1 MCLFVLGCV
10 QVCVG
15 SLETRH
21 QIPQSWS
28 YRVLWAVWR
37 GCWEPYSGPEQQ
49 QQALLTAE
57 PSVRLLNPR
66 LFMLHKQLHH
76 QVALKGPGS
85 GWTVHVLWLRN
96 ENYVLSYGR
105 YYCQWSKDKMG
116 VPRGIKAEGRGLIIA
131 GGSSRKLSIARES
144 ASVLLWQSSQERHAE
159 PPGRELAISLHPQGD
174 FLLLWNQ
181 VPQWLTLWAATPSV
195 QGQKA
200 LAAVITAWAVFAHL
214 RGPPELSF
222 SLGANPSPASLFP
235 VPHH

>member
-1 MCLFVLGCV
+1 MF
-10 QVCVG
+10 VCVG
-15 SLETRH
+15 VCASACRFSGDQTSDPPELELQGFVSCVT
-21 QIPQSWS
+21 W
-28 YRVLWAVWR
+28 VL
-37 GCWEPYSGPEQQ
+37 G
-49 QQALLTAE
+49 ALLRSWATATSPVNCWAICPALE
-57 PSVRLLNPR
+57 PKTLYVT
-66 LFMLHKQLHH
+66 QT
-76 QVALKGPGS
+76 VALKGPGS

-159 PPGRELAISLHPQGD
+159 PPGRELAISLHSQGD